1 MRSPGL
7 RPFCASVKKS
17 HGASCAV
24 LRANASRLGSSP
36 AARSAQNTSAKR
48 SGRWHS
54 TSLPPSRRAPGPGV
68 PENAPRKKGLAR
80 FWEMLSRDGFAFWRA
95 GMLAL
100 LSALPFMLGVWFA
113 VATHALLPLL
123 LAGVVG
129 GALMAPQLVGLNDT
143 ILRSLRDE
151 PGYWWATYC
160 RAWKRNAKASLL
172 PGAVFGLLLG
182 AQIFA
187 LFHTQWGQNLVLTVV
202 MLVGVFFLSGLA
214 LLTFTQIALLDMSF
228 GGVLRNAL
236 LLFLG
241 YLPRAALAV
250 LWLLL
255 YVAAAALFFPLSVP
269 GAVILSHS
277 ACRFGV
283 FIVRHRPVG

>member
-1 MRSPGL
+1 MAL
-7 RPFCASVKKS
+7 FNFHFDK
-17 HGASCAV
+17 
-24 LRANASRLGSSP
+24 
-36 AARSAQNTSAKR
+36 
-48 SGRWHS
+48 
-54 TSLPPSRRAPGPGV
+54 PGPGV

-123 LAGVVG
+123 AAGLLG

-172 PGAVFGLLLG
+172 PGALFGLLLG

-187 LFHTQWGQNLVLTVV
+187 LFHTQWGQNLVLTIV

-214 LLTFTQIALLDMSF
+214 LLTFTQIALLEMRF
-228 GGVLRNAL
+228 GGILRNAL

-241 YLPRAALAV
+241 YLPRAALGV
-250 LWLLL
+250 LWQFVYWIVILLL
-255 YVAAAALFFPLSVP
+255 WPLSGFALLITGFWLP
-269 GAVILSHS
+269 ALLTMQAIY
-277 ACRFGV
+277 
-283 FIVRHRPVG
+283 PVLDKAFDLERQIKAKRDAELDS